1 MHKICIGAITALTL
15 VSAAS
20 ANLVNWSFTAGQAG
34 GNYGQNNNGGA
45 IQGASS
51 SFNSATNQFSFSVQF
66 SNQITRG
73 FWLAVSPGDN
83 PKSHSGEL
91 ALIYFDASVMGNLRM
106 SVYNYNG
113 VNGDTSYYDGSIAS
127 GTQAPDRIVST
138 LNGFAAS
145 MSVVDSGGGRT
156 MSISFDATAIQNHVP
171 IYPGNTAWTGVG
183 FGQQIGV
190 WFHPVASLATTY
202 GANGFLSTWNA
213 SSGGWLDG
221 HHFNTVPTPAASALL
236 AMAGVGLTRRRRA

>member
-1 MHKICIGAITALTL
+1 MHKLCIGAITALTL

-20 ANLVNWSFTAGQAG
+20 ADLANWSFTAGQAG
-34 GNYGQNNNGGA
+34 SNYAQNNTGGA
-45 IQGASS
+45 IQSATSM
-51 SFNSATNQFSFSVQF
+51 FNSATNQFSFSVQF

-83 PKSHSGEL
+83 PKTHSGEL

-106 SVYNYNG
+106 TVYNYNG
-113 VNGDTSYYDGSIAS
+113 VNGDSSYYDGSIAS
-127 GTQAPDRIVST
+127 GTQAPDRIAST
-138 LNGFAAS
+138 LNGFAAN

-156 MSISFDATAIQNHVP
+156 MSISFNASAIQSHVP
-171 IYPGNTAWTGVG
+171 VYPGNTPWTGVA

-190 WFHPVASLATTY
+190 WFHPVASLSTTY

-213 SSGGWLDG
+213 SNGGWLDG
-221 HHFNTVPTPAASALL
+221 HNFTTVPTPGASALL
-236 AMAGVGLTRRRRA
+236 AVASLGLARRRRV